1 MERDIGGKQGILMKR
16 LLQKCSE
23 TALRPWEVPKR
34 QKKDGRNCFRHKI
47 RDVEKETGYDIPP
60 MTPFVGEN
68 FNVTRAGIAYWVN
81 EYLQKKDQPPV
92 DKNHPLIQ
100 KINSWVQN
108 QYDNGRVTMI
118 SDGELENLV
127 EQNSELLMK

>member
-1 MERDIGGKQGILMKR
+1 M
-16 LLQKCSE
+16 
-23 TALRPWEVPKR
+23 
-34 QKKDGRNCFRHKI
+34 
-47 RDVEKETGYDIPP
+47 EKETGYDIPP
-60 MTPFVGEN
+60 MTPFVGED